1 MENCKDLDKLF
12 GNNCIAVYSNSELSL
27 MDSFCKEN
35 YSFDGE
41 QLMVRNER
49 LMFCNRE
56 RSKIKYIFAYQDGE
70 FTRLYKAPAPRP
82 IIQTGDFVRNDMGDI
97 GVVAGDFVYYQS
109 GGFDRLS
116 SIMKSNSYITEIRRP
131 NSCYGFEFYSGM
143 PLIWPEKIKNN
154 A

>member
-12 GNNCIAVYSNSELSL
+12 GDNCIAVTSSSELLL
-27 MDSFCKEN
+27 MKSFCKEN

-41 QLMVRNER
+41 QLM
-49 LMFCNRE
+49 FCNRE
-56 RSKIKYIFAYQDGE
+56 RSEIKYIFAYQDGE
-70 FTRLYKAPAPRP
+70 FIRLYKAPTPFP
-82 IIQTGDFVRNDMGDI
+82 KIQTGDFIRNDMGDI
-97 GVVAGDFVYYQS
+97 GVVAGDFVCYQS

-131 NSCYGFEFYSGM
+131 NTCYGFEFYSKM

-154 A
+154 T

>member
-12 GNNCIAVYSNSELSL
+12 GGDGIVVYFDNELSL
-27 MDSFCKEN
+27 TSHCCKKN
-35 YSFDGE
+35 YYFDGE
-41 QLMVRNER
+41 QLMYHNG
-49 LMFCNRE
+49 E
-56 RSKIKYIFAYQDGE
+56 RSEIKYIFAYQDGE
-70 FTRLYKAPAPRP
+70 FTRLYKAPTPRP
-82 IIQTGDFVRNDMGDI
+82 TIQTGDFIRNDMGDI

-116 SIMKSNSYITEIRRP
+116 SITKSNSYITEIRRP
-131 NSCYGFEFYSGM
+131 NTCYGFDLYSKM

>member
-12 GNNCIAVYSNSELSL
+12 GDNCIAVTSNSELSL
-27 MDSFCKEN
+27 MKSFCKEN

-41 QLMVRNER
+41 QLMFRNV
-49 LMFCNRE
+49 E
-56 RSKIKYIFAYQDGE
+56 RSGIKYIFAYQDGE
-70 FTRLYKAPAPRP
+70 FTRLYKAPTPRP
-82 IIQTGDFVRNDMGDI
+82 TIQTGDFIRNDMGDI
-97 GVVAGDFVYYQS
+97 GVVAGDCVYYQS

-116 SIMKSNSYITEIRRP
+116 SIANNNSYITEIRRP
-131 NSCYGFEFYSGM
+131 DNCRGFDFYSGM

>member
-12 GNNCIAVYSNSELSL
+12 GGDGIVVYFDNELSL
-27 MDSFCKEN
+27 TSHCCKKN
-35 YSFDGE
+35 YYFDGE
-41 QLMVRNER
+41 QLMYHNG
-49 LMFCNRE
+49 E
-56 RSKIKYIFAYQDGE
+56 RSEIKYIFAYQDGE
-70 FTRLYKAPAPRP
+70 FNLLYKAPAPRP
-82 IIQTGDFVRNDMGDI
+82 KIQTGDFIRNDMGDI

-116 SIMKSNSYITEIRRP
+116 SIVKNNSYITEIRRP
-131 NSCYGFEFYSGM
+131 NTCYGFEFYSKM